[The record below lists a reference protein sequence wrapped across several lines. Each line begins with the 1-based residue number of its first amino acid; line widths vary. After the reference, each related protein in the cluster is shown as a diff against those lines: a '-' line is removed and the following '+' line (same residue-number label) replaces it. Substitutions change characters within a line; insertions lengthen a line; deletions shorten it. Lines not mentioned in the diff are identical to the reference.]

1 MGQQGGLVPWDT
13 RGTAWDSGTAP
24 QPRPSPPASEA
35 PANHQS
41 RKNQTMTTN
50 QPASRTAAE
59 ATASPELFHDVYWA
73 TNDRNPP
80 PDIIRARN
88 RFAIDWKLKSRY
100 RVYAPVPPK
109 GWPYGCDHP
118 ETYTDAEGWIVLL
131 VSNDYGQPPPILG
144 LRFVGYL
151 YEGKVRS
158 YAGRFASL
166 RELRARLEAVEGAPK
181 FGAVRHLFSEP
192 PTPRRSAPKARGR
205 LTV

>member
-1 MGQQGGLVPWDT
+1 
-13 RGTAWDSGTAP
+13 
-24 QPRPSPPASEA
+24 
-35 PANHQS
+35 
-41 RKNQTMTTN
+41 MTTN
-50 QPASRTAAE
+50 QPDTPTAAG
-59 ATASPELFHDVYWA
+59 ATARPDLFRDTYWGRFTLA
-73 TNDRNPP
+73 RNP
-80 PDIIRARN
+80 DITSAIIRARN

-181 FGAVRHLFSEP
+181 FGAEAHQCGQAAVRGVGDQRVCQP
-192 PTPRRSAPKARGR
+192 IQPGDCGVVRR
-205 LTV
+205 VQDVC

>member
-1 MGQQGGLVPWDT
+1 MN
-13 RGTAWDSGTAP
+13 
-24 QPRPSPPASEA
+24 E
-35 PANHQS
+35 HQ
-41 RKNQTMTTN
+41 TN
-50 QPASRTAAE
+50 RHPDRRTAAD
-59 ATASPELFHDVYWA
+59 ATARPELFHDVYWA

-192 PTPRRSAPKARGR
+192 PTPRRSARERRGR
-205 LTV
+205 VTT

>member
-1 MGQQGGLVPWDT
+1 M
-13 RGTAWDSGTAP
+13 
-24 QPRPSPPASEA
+24 
-35 PANHQS
+35 
-41 RKNQTMTTN
+41 N
-50 QPASRTAAE
+50 QPARQPAPRTAAE
-59 ATASPELFHDVYWA
+59 ATARPELFHDVYWA

-181 FGAVRHLFSEP
+181 FGAGATYSASRPRPAGAHGRGGADSRYRPRSRRAREP
-192 PTPRRSAPKARGR
+192 HRGR
-205 LTV
+205 GGIPHPPRLRA